1 MNTRVAF
8 PVAARAERGPSV
20 STPPPSAVN
29 ARGHKAPTAAV
40 NARGYNLPIRAALL
54 FLGRLIFVVVVWSL
68 SVLAACLLSGC
79 GLFFQRRDWQMD
91 RAEWQQ
97 LRDYVTAMKLIDG
110 MEAPEKQ

>member
-79 GLFFQRRDWQMD
+79 GLFSS
-91 RAEWQQ
+91 A
-97 LRDYVTAMKLIDG
+97 VTGKWT
-110 MEAPEKQ
+110 APSGSNSAIT